1 MDKGATDRELKI
13 KPSPI
18 RPYVS
23 SRAKSQL
30 LRRRSFV
37 MVVHILVG
45 RLSSKS
51 KDDLSTL
58 RKFPEMD
65 LFTLACYSSHAS
77 LPYLLNCYGSYR
89 K

>member
-1 MDKGATDRELKI
+1 MDNGATDRELKI
-13 KPSPI
+13 NLSPI

-30 LRRRSFV
+30 FRRRSFV

-51 KDDLSTL
+51 KDNLSTL
-58 RKFPEMD
+58 RKFPEVD
-65 LFTLACYSSHAS
+65 LFTPACCSSHAS
-77 LPYLLNCYGSYR
+77 LPYLLNRYGSYR
-89 K
+89 R

>member
-23 SRAKSQL
+23 SRDKSQL

-37 MVVHILVG
+37 MVVHILVD
-45 RLSSKS
+45 RLSAKS
-51 KDDLSTL
+51 KDDLSRL
-58 RKFPEMD
+58 RKFPVVD
-65 LFTLACYSSHAS
+65 LFTHSNHAS
-77 LPYLLNCYGSYR
+77 LPYLFNRYDSYR
-89 K
+89 R

>member
-30 LRRRSFV
+30 LRRRSSV
-37 MVVHILVG
+37 MVVHIPVG
-45 RLSSKS
+45 RLSAKG

-58 RKFPEMD
+58 
-65 LFTLACYSSHAS
+65 
-77 LPYLLNCYGSYR
+77 
-89 K
+89 